1 MRGRIRRGQRLERA
15 DGPPLLRRGRGGAV
29 AFGPRGPANLRAV
42 RRRSGRPFAVHRS
55 ARGRVDRAVRPPH
68 AWARCEGTHG
78 EAARPRSHGHGGP
91 RDNGGG
97 GTRGL
102 SPKKAAGGGGP
113 VHSHRGGAQP
123 TSARASPFFFSPP
136 AATEPQGSPTVRDVP
151 EKPGGGG
158 GVEVPVGVSGLPIAP
173 GRGNELRG
181 LANNL
186 LVGMLTGAP
195 DAAADGAILRVTGG
209 RHSR

>member
-1 MRGRIRRGQRLERA
+1 MRGRIRPGPRLERA

-102 SPKKAAGGGGP
+102 PTEEAAGGRAPLPAQGSGATPPGGP
-113 VHSHRGGAQP
+113 
-123 TSARASPFFFSPP
+123 ARLMFSSPP
-136 AATEPQGSPTVRDVP
+136 AGSKSPRTA
-151 EKPGGGG
+151 
-158 GVEVPVGVSGLPIAP
+158 AP
-173 GRGNELRG
+173 FGRGPG
-181 LANNL
+181 
-186 LVGMLTGAP
+186 V
-195 DAAADGAILRVTGG
+195 
-209 RHSR
+209 

>member
-68 AWARCEGTHG
+68 AWARCEGTRG

-97 GTRGL
+97 GKPRP
-102 SPKKAAGGGGP
+102 SPKK
-113 VHSHRGGAQP
+113 
-123 TSARASPFFFSPP
+123 
-136 AATEPQGSPTVRDVP
+136 E
-151 EKPGGGG
+151 GG
-158 GVEVPVGVSGLPIAP
+158 GVVPFTDSQSGATPHKP
-173 GRGNELRG
+173 RG
-181 LANNL
+181 
-186 LVGMLTGAP
+186 
-195 DAAADGAILRVTGG
+195 
-209 RHSR
+209 

>member
-1 MRGRIRRGQRLERA
+1 MCGRIRPGPRLERA

-97 GTRGL
+97 GNRG
-102 SPKKAAGGGGP
+102 PPTEKGAGGGGP
-113 VHSHRGGAQP
+113 LDAYRGGAKP
-123 TSARASPFFFSPP
+123 PWARAGPFFS
-136 AATEPQGSPTVRDVP
+136 
-151 EKPGGGG
+151 
-158 GVEVPVGVSGLPIAP
+158 
-173 GRGNELRG
+173 
-181 LANNL
+181 
-186 LVGMLTGAP
+186 
-195 DAAADGAILRVTGG
+195 
-209 RHSR
+209 